1 MNVIRTN
8 IEGVLI
14 LEPRL
19 IKTKNGYFFEQFSE
33 KEFNEK
39 VYEVKFCQ
47 DNESMNRYGVV
58 GGFHFQRPPFAQNKL
73 NWCVTGK
80 IIDVAVDIRKGS
92 PTYGQYVAVELSADN
107 HRQLFIPQGFAH
119 GYSVLSEN
127 TIIQYKCDNFYHP
140 ESEDGF
146 SILNN
151 EFNID
156 WKVKADNIVLSK
168 KDTKYKI
175 FKDFESP
182 FDF

>member
-58 GGFHFQRPPFAQNKL
+58 RGFHFQRPPFAQNKL

-80 IIDVAVDIRKGS
+80 IIDVAVKEGCNYFTFNVPISECKDCGHVVNAPIKECPKCHSKNIKWYTRIIGYLRAINNFGYERQIEASKR
-92 PTYGQYVAVELSADN
+92 TYS
-107 HRQLFIPQGFAH
+107 
-119 GYSVLSEN
+119 
-127 TIIQYKCDNFYHP
+127 K
-140 ESEDGF
+140 
-146 SILNN
+146 
-151 EFNID
+151 NID
-156 WKVKADNIVLSK
+156 
-168 KDTKYKI
+168 
-175 FKDFESP
+175 
-182 FDF
+182 